1 MEFKE
6 LRKATGMSQ
15 RKFAS
20 YFGIPRR
27 TVEDW
32 DSGISKCTP
41 YLLDLMHYKLEKE
54 NLLIATEEE
63 NKG

>member
-1 MEFKE
+1 MNFKE

-15 RKFAS
+15 RKFAE

-32 DSGISKCTP
+32 ERGITKCNP

-54 NLLIATEEE
+54 NLLKAETE

>member
-6 LRKATGMSQ
+6 LRKATGMTQ
-15 RKFAS
+15 RKYS
-20 YFGIPRR
+20 EYFGIPLR
-27 TVEDW
+27 TIEDW
-32 DSGISKCTP
+32 DSGVRKCTP

-54 NLLIATEEE
+54 NMLKAETE